1 MAASI
6 NNRFFK
12 ILMIKYKH
20 IYHTSM
26 VVLESKGEYKN
37 GFRGK

>member
-1 MAASI
+1 MAVLI
-6 NNRFFK
+6 DNRFFK
-12 ILMIKYKH
+12 ILMIKYKY

-26 VVLESKGEYKN
+26 VELESKGEYKD